1 MEIKQSVTE
10 EQICAFEENGVVEF
24 ISGSHLWG
32 KWFQPE
38 NFDPV
43 DSASYEENPDFVKIP
58 DIQAEREQHKIVAW
72 DMAPGGV
79 LAFHALIVH
88 GSGRNHS
95 NSTRR
100 RGYVVRYTG
109 REAVYCTDPGSQ
121 PGNCNPNLNDGEI
134 LDSQQYPVV
143 WQNGEYVY

>member
-1 MEIKQSVTE
+1 
-10 EQICAFEENGVVEF
+10 
-24 ISGSHLWG
+24 
-32 KWFQPE
+32 
-38 NFDPV
+38 
-43 DSASYEENPDFVKIP
+43 
-58 DIQAEREQHKIVAW
+58 
-72 DMAPGGV
+72 MAPGDV

-88 GSGRNHS
+88 GSGGNHS

-121 PGNCNPNLNDGEI
+121 PRNCNPNLNDGEI

>member
-1 MEIKQSVTE
+1 MLLKKMEWLNLFLDHT
-10 EQICAFEENGVVEF
+10 
-24 ISGSHLWG
+24 SG
-32 KWFQPE
+32 
-38 NFDPV
+38 
-43 DSASYEENPDFVKIP
+43 ASGFNPKTSI
-58 DIQAEREQHKIVAW
+58 RW
-72 DMAPGGV
+72 T
-79 LAFHALIVH
+79 ALPT
-88 GSGRNHS
+88 S
-95 NSTRR
+95 